1 MSNCCRP
8 AQCSEPMILDFG
20 SAVRW
25 GSSVVGGKGYQ
36 LGRLARYGFSVPDGV
51 VISTRAYR
59 QAMQQSDRD
68 GRPLAMRAK
77 DAGMDAGALE
87 AVRLQIQ
94 AQSIESELRQALEA
108 AVRER
113 GWSDKA
119 LAVRS
124 SSATED
130 SHAASFAGIHLSV
143 LNVVG
148 SAAIEKAIK
157 AVWASLWTPQA
168 VAYRHRM
175 CVAGGG
181 DEPEM
186 AVVLMPM
193 VKAVA
198 AGIGF
203 SCDPRT
209 GRTDRLLVTAVPGL
223 AEELVAGKVNG
234 DEYELAVGPTRRDQL
249 SLLELRQVPGRAP
262 CLSVQQVLKLGALV
276 QAVAYALDYTTPWY
290 DIEWVWDGADFQV
303 VQARPVTAKP
313 SYTYPALR
321 GHAPLWS
328 NANVRDV
335 MPLVV
340 PAGPWENMSHLM
352 RLMFAQLYRAAG
364 YAPLHGV
371 DYAALFHGRV
381 YLSLATVQWEA
392 FDALGLPPAETNRM
406 VGGHQ
411 GMLDVGRSNPAQ
423 RLRTTARLIRYVLTQ
438 GRLRKYGTRQIDQ
451 ALAQCQRWR
460 DTDLHALGDEALVE
474 LGETVYR
481 YTVEQD
487 GLMFLQTN
495 GGSSVGGLL
504 RIVERFLSGRGQS
517 VVAGLLADGI
527 PSVSLQQ
534 SLDLQALAT
543 LAAADPATRIWLER
557 LQESGERTV
566 GRDWID
572 ELPPA
577 SPLREGM
584 TLFLNKYGHRGVYES
599 HLQLPRWR
607 EEPGYLFVQLATLLG
622 GDLRVFEARRAR
634 TKAHA
639 QSLLTDNAPLWARLV
654 IRSMLNAAN
663 VEQNAREAA
672 RSALTAIGEISRL
685 IYLEKG
691 RRAVVA
697 GVLERVDQVFHL
709 SDTEFADAI
718 GGVRPVPSIRNLLH
732 DREAL
737 SAEWQAMAA
746 PGLVDV
752 GTHATAKVVPTPVS
766 TTISGRRGGWQGIPV
781 GAGVAEGHA
790 RSIRH
795 PNQGHLLQRGEVLI
809 APSTDPAW
817 TPIFLRVAGLV
828 LETGGYTSHGAI
840 VAREFGLP
848 AVVNVPGILELVPDG
863 QRIRV
868 NGDDGSVVCVD

>member
-1 MSNCCRP
+1 MSSIDR
-8 AQCSEPMILDFG
+8 ASQRSEALLLDFG
-20 SAVRW
+20 SALCR
-25 GSSVVGGKGYQ
+25 GSAVVGGKGYQ
-36 LGRLARYGFSVPDGV
+36 LARLARYGFSVPDGIIV
-51 VISTRAYR
+51 ATQAYR
-59 QAMQQSDRD
+59 QAMEQRDED
-68 GRPLAMRAK
+68 GRAFAIRAA
-77 DAGMDAGALE
+77 DAGMDTEALA
-87 AVRLQIQ
+87 AVRRHLQ
-94 AQSIESELRQALEA
+94 ARPLRTDLRQALEA
-108 AVRER
+108 TVRER
-113 GWSDKA
+113 GWSGTA

-143 LNVVG
+143 LNVIG
-148 SAAIEKAIK
+148 MDAIEDAIK

-168 VAYRHRM
+168 VAYRQRM
-175 CVAGGG
+175 CIAGMS

-223 AEELVAGKVNG
+223 AEELVAGQVNG
-234 DEYELAVGPTRRDQL
+234 DEYELEVGPTRRDQL
-249 SLLELRQVPGRAP
+249 SVLHLRPVPGRAP

-276 QAVAYALDYTTPWY
+276 QAVAYALDYTMPWY

-313 SYTYPALR
+313 SHTYPALR

-340 PAGPWENMSHLM
+340 PAGPWENMPLLM

-364 YAPLHGV
+364 YVPLRGL

-381 YLSLATVQWEA
+381 YLDLSAVQWEA
-392 FDALGLPPAETNRM
+392 FDALGVPPAETNRM

-411 GMLDVGRSNPAQ
+411 GVLDVGRSRPAQ
-423 RLRTTARLIRYVLTQ
+423 RLRRATRLIRYVLTQ
-438 GRLRKYGTRQIDQ
+438 GRLRKSGTRQIDQ
-451 ALAQCQRWR
+451 ALAQCRRWR
-460 DTDLHALGDEALVE
+460 GIDLRVLGDEALVE
-474 LGETVYR
+474 LGATVDR
-481 YTVEQD
+481 YTAEQD

-504 RIVERFLSGRGQS
+504 RIVERFLPGRGQS
-517 VVAGLLADGI
+517 VVAGLLADGV

-543 LAAADPATRIWLER
+543 LAAADPDTRAWLAR
-557 LQESGERTV
+557 LQESSERTV
-566 GRDWID
+566 GRDWIR

-584 TLFLNKYGHRGVYES
+584 SAFLDKYGHRGVYES

-607 EEPGYLFVQLATLLG
+607 EEPGYLFSQLANLPG
-622 GDLRVFEARRAR
+622 GDLRAFEERRAR

-639 QSLLTDNAPLWARLV
+639 QGLLNDNAPSWARLV
-654 IRSMLNAAN
+654 IRSMLKAAN
-663 VEQNAREAA
+663 AEQNAREAA

-685 IYLEKG
+685 IHLEKG
-691 RRAVVA
+691 RRAVMA
-697 GVLERVDQVFHL
+697 GVLQRQDQVFHL
-709 SDTEFADAI
+709 SDTEFADAMA
-718 GGVRPVPSIRNLLH
+718 GVRPVQAIRDLLH

-737 SAEWQAMAA
+737 YADWQAMEA
-746 PGLVDV
+746 PDLVDL
-752 GTHATAKVVPTPVS
+752 GPQATVKVAPTYVS
-766 TTISGRRGGWQGIPV
+766 TTISGQRGGWQGIPV
-781 GAGVAEGHA
+781 GAGVAEGRA

-817 TPIFLRVAGLV
+817 TPIFLRAAALV